1 MLEESNELIV
11 RPEICLLNPFEQIK
25 LYCEDE
31 EGGLTLFKEEEGF
44 SPFYLWDGSRPF
56 GS

>member
-25 LYCEDE
+25 IYCEE
-31 EGGLTLFKEEEGF
+31 EEAGLTFFKEDEGYH
-44 SPFYLWDGSRPF
+44 PFYLWDGSRPL